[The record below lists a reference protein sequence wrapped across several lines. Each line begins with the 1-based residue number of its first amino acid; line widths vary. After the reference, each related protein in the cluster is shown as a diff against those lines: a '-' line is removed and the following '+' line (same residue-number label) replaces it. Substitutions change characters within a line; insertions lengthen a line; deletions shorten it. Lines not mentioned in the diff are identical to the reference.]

1 MSDNSSNSY
10 VNNVAIIQE
19 NCKPNMPLPS
29 GLEICKINIAGYSL
43 DNFKTFDPTGYTV
56 LCRLGETCDALNY
69 FPVTSKIVLNVGEQ
83 SQLGYNLQ
91 NLLPNIAKDL
101 AIPEE
106 AALQTAADFFSD
118 KKVVVQ
124 PVGIQGKVYNIM
136 RSAQNY
142 IPMIYTS
149 QAVATIKTTGL
160 TGLQVISQ
168 APLTFVGATYI
179 GALFFGYC
187 GGIAGNNS
195 VGFILNSTSYALSRP
210 MRGVEIVLNGLAL
223 RPLSNLVGVPLM
235 LNGTQEMISGIG
247 ISVQDY
253 SKVAFAFE
261 RLTNST
267 VVQKIKKIYKVLRA
281 KD

>member
-1 MSDNSSNSY
+1 MSNNSSNSY
-10 VNNVAIIQE
+10 VNHVAIIQE
-19 NCKPNMPLPS
+19 NCKPNMPS
-29 GLEICKINIAGYSL
+29 GLEVCKINIAGYSL

-69 FPVTSKIVLNVGEQ
+69 FPVTSKIVLNVGEK

-160 TGLQVISQ
+160 TGVQVISQ

-179 GALFFGYC
+179 GAVFLAYC
-187 GGIAGNNS
+187 GGIAGNNT
-195 VGFILNSTSYALSRP
+195 VGLILNSTSYVLSRP
-210 MRGVEIVLNGLAL
+210 MRGVETVLNGLAL
-223 RPLSNLVGVPLM
+223 TPLSNLVGVPLM
-235 LNGTQEMISGIG
+235 LNGTQKMISGIG
-247 ISVQDY
+247 IS
-253 SKVAFAFE
+253 A
-261 RLTNST
+261 
-267 VVQKIKKIYKVLRA
+267 
-281 KD
+281 